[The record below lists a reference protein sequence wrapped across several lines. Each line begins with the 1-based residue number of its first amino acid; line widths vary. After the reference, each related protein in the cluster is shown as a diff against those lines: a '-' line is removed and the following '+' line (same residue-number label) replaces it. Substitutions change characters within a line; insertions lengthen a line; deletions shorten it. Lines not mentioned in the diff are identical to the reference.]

1 MGPWVRPP
9 LFPQCGSRGP
19 ALTSGADPHPGVRAQ
34 THTPPCPPPAPARPG
49 GWGAVRGGRQHASLP
64 VRPRCGARG
73 EGGVAP
79 LCSVPAAVI
88 GGPGGA
94 GARGGEGGSA
104 PPQSRCWRA
113 RPCAERVAAAG
124 WAARHRELAS
134 FYFCVE
140 AHRAGDFG
148 RRGPHPRD
156 PAQFPRLKVSGEGKG
171 QRRGGSAARRRTF
184 PGFTRGP
191 APRPSQ
197 RWGLWRCFRLVY
209 FSLSPR
215 SSSSRCILNCFLA
228 GVGLLL
234 RGNRQLSP
242 TSRGNTGKESR
253 QRRPRL

>member
-19 ALTSGADPHPGVRAQ
+19 ALTGGADPHPGGAGRHTHPPRVRLPLRRGPGDGGRCGGGGS
-34 THTPPCPPPAPARPG
+34 TRRCPCGPG
-49 GWGAVRGGRQHASLP
+49 AGLGGRGG
-64 VRPRCGARG
+64 
-73 EGGVAP
+73 AP

-209 FSLSPR
+209 FSLSPP
-215 SSSSRCILNCFLA
+215 SFSSRCILNCFLA